1 MQKNIKIHYS
11 LKKRKCLPKP
21 ESISHLRITLKD
33 LSEGFCVI
41 KHLCKS
47 FMPVPQLS
55 THPNFTIGMKDQCV
69 HLGTVFESLSTC
81 RESKS
86 NKSEA
91 TNFTRNKTKTHPAV
105 SWHPW
110 RKLPEVK
117 SCFWKLEN
125 WGRDSAR
132 ELLGDNSFLPSCHPG
147 ELSCGGLVAT
157 IPAPSSAGGRSAS
170 SSARAALLPKACSRH
185 HN

>member
-117 SCFWKLEN
+117 SCSWKLEN

-132 ELLGDNSFLPSCHPG
+132 ELLGDNYRAVTPESCHA
-147 ELSCGGLVAT
+147 VAWLQ
-157 IPAPSSAGGRSAS
+157 PSQPR
-170 SSARAALLPKACSRH
+170 ALLEADPRAVLPGQRFCPKPALVIITNR
-185 HN
+185 

>member
-1 MQKNIKIHYS
+1 MYYS
-11 LKKRKCLPKP
+11 LEKKKCLPKP

-55 THPNFTIGMKDQCV
+55 NHSNFTIGMKDQCV

-81 RESKS
+81 KESKS
-86 NKSEA
+86 NKTEA
-91 TNFTRNKTKTHPAV
+91 TKFTRNKNKTHPAV

-132 ELLGDNSFLPSCHPG
+132 ELLGDDLFLPSCHSG
-147 ELSCGGLVAT
+147 ELSCGGLLAT
-157 IPAPSSAGGRSAS
+157 IPAPSSAARRSAS
-170 SSARAALLPKACSRH
+170 SSARAALLPKACSCH
-185 HN
+185 HNS